1 MEDMRG
7 GYGSRNLMNNQCILS
22 TRRRYVS
29 SKVKNNTEVIVRTT
43 EADDDAL
50 PIPNVSIPVKWW
62 PNYIVVDCG
71 TDVVDLLS

>member
-1 MEDMRG
+1 
-7 GYGSRNLMNNQCILS
+7 MNNQCILR

-62 PNYIVVDCG
+62 PNYLVVDCG
-71 TDVVDLLS
+71 ADVVDLLS